1 MTKLKD
7 LLVKNYILKPGDQVK
22 GTPDITLDRVAYP
35 EGYRWAIRRGSG
47 VCMNKSGKW
56 ELEPLPSE
64 RDNAFFARC
73 RWITAR
79 EAMSFYKRTSI
90 MSKKIKT

>member
-47 VCMNKSGKW
+47 VCMNKSGQMG
-56 ELEPLPSE
+56 
-64 RDNAFFARC
+64 A
-73 RWITAR
+73 
-79 EAMSFYKRTSI
+79 
-90 MSKKIKT
+90 